1 MTAPAREILFEFE
14 SPDDSPGFLL
24 WQVSNLWQRK
34 IKAALDPMGLTHV
47 QFVLLASVAWLGH
60 DDDTLTQAKLAAHAK
75 TDVMMTSKVLRTL
88 ESKGLI
94 RRDAHP
100 ADTRAKSL
108 VVTTE
113 GHELLS
119 RAIRV
124 VNAVDQEFFGV
135 LGVQKVE
142 FNSSLLGL
150 RTADT
155 SHWPAGA
162 RWRGTSASARPI
174 AVRWPRRR

>member
-1 MTAPAREILFEFE
+1 MEAHARETLFEFE

-34 IKAALDPMGLTHV
+34 IKAALDPLGLTHV

-60 DDDTLTQAKLAAHAK
+60 DDDALTQVKLAAHAK

-94 RRDAHP
+94 QRDAHP
-100 ADTRAKSL
+100 VDTRAKSL
-108 VVTTE
+108 LVTTQ
-113 GHELLS
+113 GHELLTS
-119 RAIRV
+119 AIRV
-124 VNAVDQEFFGV
+124 VNVVDDEFFGV
-135 LGVQKVE
+135 LSAQKGD
-142 FNSSLLGL
+142 FNSSLLSL

-155 SHWPAGA
+155 PQ
-162 RWRGTSASARPI
+162 
-174 AVRWPRRR
+174 